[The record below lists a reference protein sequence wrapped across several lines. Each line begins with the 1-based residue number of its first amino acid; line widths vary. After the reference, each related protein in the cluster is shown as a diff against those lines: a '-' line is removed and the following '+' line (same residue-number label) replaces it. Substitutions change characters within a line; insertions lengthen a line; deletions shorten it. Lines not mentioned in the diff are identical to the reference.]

1 MLSVIVPT
9 YEEKENLRELLT
21 RALATFGRL
30 DEPAELLI
38 VDDNSPDGTAA
49 AAESLAAELGAGE
62 QVRVLLRTEDRG
74 LAKAVIAGFAAA
86 RGDVL
91 AVMDADL
98 SHPPELLA
106 DMMAAIRGGA
116 DVAVGSRYVAG
127 GGTVEWPW
135 WRQVISRVAAMLAR
149 PLVGFRDTTSGFFA
163 LRRASLEGVELK
175 PRGYKIGLEIIARLR
190 RSRVVEVPFVFRDRR
205 FGSSKL
211 SGAVMGA
218 YLVQLGALYRDRFPV
233 LVGYLQFGLVGLL
246 GVLVDAAVFTLGYW
260 YLGLAEL
267 GPALGGFLAQS
278 VSFVVAASSNYF
290 LNAAWT
296 FRDRAEHGRLSVFV
310 AISAVGFLLR
320 SLLFEVIVAM
330 TPAGGVAGVL
340 AREQLA
346 LFSGI
351 LVASVWNYFGS
362 RRWAFPAPAHAPA
375 AAPLPEELAA
385 ITWAV
390 GLLAA
395 AAALRIVFATITPL
409 SYDEA
414 YYWQWSRHLA
424 WGYYDHPPMIA
435 YLVASGSRLLGSS
448 ELGVRLVPLSLALAT
463 AWMIGR
469 LARDYWGTMRA
480 GLWAMACALFA
491 PLFAVGGI
499 ITTPD
504 VPLLFFWTAT
514 LLLALRALRTA
525 RTVDWLLAGAAAGL
539 GLLSKYSMVLLFPAL
554 LLALLSSSRGRQALK
569 GAGPYIALLSA
580 LAVVLPTIFW
590 QLEEG
595 GAGVLFQLQHGFGP
609 GAGGKAESPGM
620 AGFARFL
627 ASQGFLLTPLLFAM
641 LVWALVR
648 AVRENPGTPVMS
660 SNPGLGRQVVRPFLV
675 YAALVPAAVFALAS
689 FFAESGGNWSA
700 PVYATGFALLGG
712 ELARLAARRA
722 SRWQR
727 ALTWAAMG
735 LAASVSVYV
744 HVEAFRPL
752 YPYRVGALTTT
763 AGHREL
769 ARWADELMTQHSP
782 SGNARIVASDYKLA
796 SVLAFYMRGQPQ
808 TYDPFEQKSGSA
820 YLRWQDVPAAGET
833 GLYITTRRND
843 TKHKLLFTD
852 SRAVGEQATVRAG
865 VTVRGNFAY
874 FGTLNPEAFGRD

>member
-9 YEEKENLRELLT
+9 YEEKENLHELLT
-21 RALATFGRL
+21 RVLATFARL

-49 AAESLAAELGAGE
+49 AAESLAAELKAGE
-62 QVRVLLRTEDRG
+62 RVRVLLRTEDRG
-74 LAKAVIAGFAAA
+74 LAKAVTAGIAAA

-98 SHPPELLA
+98 SHPPELLT
-106 DMMAAIRGGA
+106 DMLAAIRGGA

-127 GGTVEWPW
+127 GGTVDWPW
-135 WRQVISRVAAMLAR
+135 WRQLISRVAAMLAR

-190 RSRVVEVPFVFRDRR
+190 RPRVVEVPIVFRDRR

-218 YLVQLGALYRDRFPV
+218 YLVQLGALYRERFPV
-233 LVGYLQFGLVGLL
+233 LVGYLQFGIVGLL

-278 VSFVVAASSNYF
+278 ASFVVAASSNYF

-296 FRDRAEHGRLSVFV
+296 FRDRAEHGRLPVFV
-310 AISAVGFLLR
+310 AISAVGFVLR
-320 SLLFEVIVAM
+320 SLLFELIVAV
-330 TPAGGVAGVL
+330 TPGAGLLG
-340 AREQLA
+340 REQLA
-346 LFSGI
+346 LFAGI
-351 LVASVWNYFGS
+351 LVASVWNYYGS
-362 RRWAFPAPAHAPA
+362 RRWAFPAPERAPP
-375 AAPLPEELAA
+375 AAPLPVELAA
-385 ITWAV
+385 ISWAV
-390 GLLAA
+390 GLLAVVA
-395 AAALRIVFATITPL
+395 AARVVLATVTPL
-409 SYDEA
+409 SFDEA

-435 YLVASGSRLLGSS
+435 YLVASGTRLLGAH
-448 ELGVRLVPLSLALAT
+448 ELGVRLVPLALTLAT

-480 GLWAMACALFA
+480 GLWAMACALFV

-514 LLLALRALRTA
+514 LLLALRALRRA
-525 RTVDWLLAGAAAGL
+525 RTIDWLLAGTAAGL
-539 GLLSKYSMVLLFPAL
+539 GLLSKYSMVLLLPAL
-554 LLALLSSSRGRQALK
+554 LLALLASSRGRQALK
-569 GAGPYIALLSA
+569 GVGPYVAMLSA
-580 LAVVLPTIFW
+580 LVVVLPTVFW
-590 QLEEG
+590 QFGEG
-595 GAGVLFQLQHGFGP
+595 GAGLLFQLQHGLGS
-609 GAGGKAESPGM
+609 GAGGSIEPPGA

-627 ASQGFLLTPLLFAM
+627 ASQALLVTPLLFGL

-648 AVRENPGTPVMS
+648 AVREYPGAPAAPANT
-660 SNPGLGRQVVRPFLV
+660 GLDRQVVRPFLV
-675 YAALVPAAVFALAS
+675 YAALVPAAAFALAS
-689 FFAESGGNWSA
+689 FLAESGGNWSA
-700 PVYATGFALLGG
+700 PIYATGFVLLGG

-722 SRWQR
+722 VRWQR

-744 HVEAFRPL
+744 HIESFMPL
-752 YPYRVGALTTT
+752 YPYRVGPLTTT
-763 AGHREL
+763 AGHREF
-769 ARWADELMTQHSP
+769 ARWAEELMAQHSP
-782 SGNARIVASDYKLA
+782 SDAARIIASDYKIA

-833 GLYITTRRND
+833 GLYITARYND
-843 TKHKLLFTD
+843 KRSSALFTD
-852 SRAVGEQATVRAG
+852 YRPLGEQPTVRAG
-865 VTVRGNFAY
+865 VTVRRNFAY
-874 FGTLNPEAFGRD
+874 FGTLRPEAFERDARH

>member
-21 RALATFGRL
+21 RVLATFARL

-62 QVRVLLRTEDRG
+62 RVRVLLRTEDRG

-91 AVMDADL
+91 VVMDADL

-106 DMMAAIRGGA
+106 DMLAAIRGGA

-127 GGTVEWPW
+127 GGTVDWPW

-190 RSRVVEVPFVFRDRR
+190 RPRVVEVPFIFRDRR

-218 YLVQLGALYRDRFPV
+218 YLVQLGALYRERYPL

-278 VSFVVAASSNYF
+278 ASFVVAASSNFF

-296 FRDRAEHGRLSVFV
+296 FRERAEHARLPVFV
-310 AISAVGFLLR
+310 AISAVGFVLR
-320 SLLFEVIVAM
+320 SLLFELIVAV
-330 TPAGGVAGVL
+330 TPGAGVAGVL
-340 AREQLA
+340 GREQLA

-351 LVASVWNYFGS
+351 LVASIWNYFGS
-362 RRWAFPAPAHAPA
+362 RRWAFPAAARAPA
-375 AAPLPEELAA
+375 AAPLPVELAA
-385 ITWAV
+385 ITWAI
-390 GLLAA
+390 GLLGAA
-395 AAALRIVFATITPL
+395 AAARIVLATVTPL
-409 SYDEA
+409 SFDEA

-435 YLVASGSRLLGSS
+435 YLVASGTRLLGAH
-448 ELGVRLVPLSLALAT
+448 ELGVRLVPLALALAT

-480 GLWAMACALFA
+480 GLWAMACALFV

-504 VPLLFFWTAT
+504 VPLLFFWTAA
-514 LLLALRALRTA
+514 LLLVRRALRTA
-525 RTVDWLLAGAAAGL
+525 RAVDWLLAGTAAGL
-539 GLLSKYSMVLLFPAL
+539 GLLSKYSMALLFPAL
-554 LLALLSSSRGRQALK
+554 LLALLSSGRGRQALK
-569 GAGPYIALLSA
+569 GVGPYVALLSA
-580 LAVVLPTIFW
+580 LVVVLPTAFW
-590 QLEEG
+590 QFSAG
-595 GAGVLFQLQHGFGP
+595 GAGLLFQLQHGFGS
-609 GAGGKAESPGM
+609 GAGGGVESPGA

-627 ASQGFLLTPLLFAM
+627 ASQALLVTPLLFGM
-641 LVWALVR
+641 LVWVLVR
-648 AVRENPGTPVMS
+648 AVRES
-660 SNPGLGRQVVRPFLV
+660 PGLPPVPAKTGLDRQVMRPFLV
-675 YAALVPAAVFALAS
+675 YAALVPATVFAFAS
-689 FFAESGGNWSA
+689 FLAESGGNWSA
-700 PVYATGFALLGG
+700 PIYATGFVLLGG
-712 ELARLAARRA
+712 ELARLSARHAA
-722 SRWQR
+722 RWQR
-727 ALTWAAMG
+727 ALAWAAMG
-735 LAASVSVYV
+735 LAALVSVYI

-752 YPYRVGALTTT
+752 YPYRVGPLTTT
-763 AGHREL
+763 AGHQEL
-769 ARWADELMTQHSP
+769 ARWADGLMAQHSP
-782 SGNARIVASDYKLA
+782 SGSARIIASDYKLA

-833 GLYITTRRND
+833 GLYITARHND
-843 TKHKLLFTD
+843 KRVTDLFTD
-852 SRAVGEQATVRAG
+852 YRPLGEQQTVRAG
-865 VTVRGNFAY
+865 MTVRRHHAY
-874 FGTLNPEAFGRD
+874 YGTLRPEAFERD